1 MAKIKWKQSDYIK
14 LGRAISEYNKKV
26 SRLQEIEE
34 RTYLPSLIDYKE
46 AKSSILSR
54 KELNRMIASLKRF
67 NKEGA
72 EDLYVTKGGFMLSKW
87 EHKELQREQKI
98 REKKLTEELNKLK
111 EPSKYSNV
119 GASKYEMR
127 KCKSKRDRDNV
138 NANKLRDVRA
148 NRRLN
153 KVYGT

>member
-1 MAKIKWKQSDYIK
+1 
-14 LGRAISEYNKKV
+14 
-26 SRLQEIEE
+26 
-34 RTYLPSLIDYKE
+34 
-46 AKSSILSR
+46 
-54 KELNRMIASLKRF
+54 MIASLKRF